1 MRKKDFLD
9 NRKIFFSRG
18 SQTDHGRA
26 KHVGTVWMDVGLM
39 FPHHVGG
46 EDQHSFMF
54 AARPLRVIQQ
64 IGVVL
69 PYVPDIIPC
78 KG

>member
-1 MRKKDFLD
+1 
-9 NRKIFFSRG
+9 
-18 SQTDHGRA
+18 
-26 KHVGTVWMDVGLM
+26 MDVGLM